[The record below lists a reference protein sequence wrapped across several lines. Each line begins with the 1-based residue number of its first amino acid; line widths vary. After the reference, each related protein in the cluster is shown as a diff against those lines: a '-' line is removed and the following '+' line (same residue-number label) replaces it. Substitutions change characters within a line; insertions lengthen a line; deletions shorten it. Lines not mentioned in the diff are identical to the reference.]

1 MNTKAPLIGIHIEH
15 GVVQRVTS
23 DDGSV
28 IDATVVV
35 IDHGTPTRALLVG
48 EDDGALEEHAQVA
61 ADATRCDGIGIAC
74 DLAGEQ
80 LIRLGRTHF
89 ETPKEFVAEVAN
101 ILNQLSGMI
110 SASIRLDPGAA
121 G

>member
-1 MNTKAPLIGIHIEH
+1 MLEGRRIIGVHVAD

-23 DDGSV
+23 DDNDMINS
-28 IDATVVV
+28 AVVV
-35 IDHGTPTRALLVG
+35 YDHGEPQKALFTV
-48 EDDGALEEHAQVA
+48 EDAGRLFNDAQKAL
-61 ADATRCDGIGIAC
+61 DLTRCDGIGIAC

-110 SASIRLDPGAA
+110 SASIRLERVNNE
-121 G
+121 